1 MPVVLWNTARETS
14 RGHLTFDDDI
24 IYRLIKLHGLPLQL
38 LDDISIPGPSSGT
51 VLYVRATRPARVSE
65 NVVIGQHRS
74 LLI

>member
-1 MPVVLWNTARETS
+1 MQVVLWNTARETN

-38 LDDISIPGPSSGT
+38 SDDVSFPGSSSGA

-65 NVVIGQHRS
+65 NIVIA
-74 LLI
+74 